1 MKNVETGEVKYG
13 MHILQVNCF
22 YDRGSTGRIV
32 ADIRREALSA
42 GHTVTVCYG
51 RHAAAPTEGVHKVS
65 SEREAKVHSVLSKLW
80 GVEFGFSPAATARV
94 IRHIREEKPDVVH
107 LHCLNGHFI
116 NVYRLVKY
124 LKKHRIR
131 TVLTLH
137 AEIMH
142 TAGCEHALDCE
153 KWTSECH
160 RCPKI
165 RGKLS
170 RFVRDDARHCFR
182 KMKAAFDGFPELT
195 VVGVSAWLTA
205 RAARSPI
212 FRGARFATVGNG
224 VNTAVF
230 APQDTAALR
239 QRLALGDE
247 KVILYVTPHFAHAL
261 KGGAEMLAM
270 ARRMPECR
278 FIIVGFDGDP
288 AALPENVTPIAHTQ
302 DPLEMAAFYTL
313 ADVTLL
319 TSVRETF
326 SMVTAESLCCG
337 TPVVGYE
344 AGAPETIALPA
355 YSTFVPQGDRDA
367 LEAALRTALLTSYDA
382 AAMSAAAREAYAPR
396 TMTSAYLALYGGD
409 A

>member
-1 MKNVETGEVKYG
+1 

-32 ADIRREALSA
+32 ADIRREALA
-42 GHTVTVCYG
+42 VGHTVSVCYG
-51 RHAAAPTEGVHKVS
+51 RHAAAPTDGVYKVS

-80 GVEFGFSPAATARV
+80 GVEFGFSPVATARV
-94 IRHIREEKPDVVH
+94 IRRIREEKPDVVH

-116 NVYRLVKY
+116 NVYRLVTY
-124 LKKHRIR
+124 LKKHHIP

-142 TAGCEHALDCE
+142 TAGCEHALACE

-160 RCPKI
+160 HCPKI

-170 RFVRDDARHCFR
+170 HFVRDDARHCFR
-182 KMKAAFDGFPELT
+182 KMQAAFDGFAELT

-230 APQDTAALR
+230 TPRETAPLR
-239 QRLALGDE
+239 ERLGLSESE
-247 KVILYVTPHFAHAL
+247 KAVLYVTPHFTHPL
-261 KGGAEMLAM
+261 KGGAEMLEM
-270 ARRMPECR
+270 ARRMPQHR
-278 FIIVGFDGDP
+278 FIIVGFDGDAGVLP
-288 AALPENVTPIAHTQ
+288 ANVTPIAHTQ
-302 DPLEMAAFYTL
+302 DPAEMAAFYTL

-344 AGAPETIALPA
+344 AGAPETIALPD

-367 LEAALRTALLTSYDA
+367 LEAALQAALATNYDA
-382 AAMSAAAREAYAPR
+382 AAMSAAAHATYTPKA
-396 TMTSAYLALYGGD
+396 MTDAYLALYTNTNDGG
-409 A
+409 AVK

>member
-1 MKNVETGEVKYG
+1 

-22 YDRGSTGRIV
+22 FDRGSTGRIV
-32 ADIRREALSA
+32 ADIRREAIAA

-51 RHAAAPTEGVHKVS
+51 RHAAAPTAGVYKVS
-65 SEREAKVHSVLSKLW
+65 SEREAKVHALASRLW
-80 GVEFGFSPAATARV
+80 GVEFGFSPQATARV
-94 IRHIREEKPDVVH
+94 IRRIRDEKPDVVH

-116 NVYRLVKY
+116 NVYRLVHY
-124 LKKHRIR
+124 LKKHHIR

-142 TAGCEHALDCE
+142 TAGCEHALSCE
-153 KWTSECH
+153 KWTTECH
-160 RCPKI
+160 HCSKI
-165 RGKLS
+165 GGMLS
-170 RFVRDDARHCFR
+170 RLVRDDARHCYR
-182 KMKAAFDGFPELT
+182 KMKAAFDGFAELT

-212 FRGARFATVGNG
+212 FRDAHFASVGNG

-230 APQDTAALR
+230 KPQDTAVLAE
-239 QRLALGDE
+239 RLALHEGE
-247 KVILYVTPHFAHAL
+247 KVVLYVTPSFARPL
-261 KGGAEMLAM
+261 KGGGEMLEM
-270 ARRMPECR
+270 ARRLPQHR
-278 FIIVGFDGDP
+278 FVIVGFDGDAATLP
-288 AALPENVTPIAHTQ
+288 ANVTPIAHTQ
-302 DPLEMAAFYTL
+302 DAVEMATFYTL

-344 AGAPETIALPA
+344 AGAPETIALPH

-367 LEAALRTALLTSYDA
+367 LEKALCTALEMPCDT
-382 AAMSAAAREAYAPR
+382 AAMVSEAQKRYATR
-396 TMTSAYLALYGGD
+396 TMTEAYLALYSGEHN

>member
-1 MKNVETGEVKYG
+1 

-32 ADIRREALSA
+32 ADIRREALAA

-51 RHAAAPTEGVHKVS
+51 RHAAAPTDRVYKVS
-65 SEREAKVHSVLSKLW
+65 SEREAKVHSVLSKMW

-116 NVYRLVKY
+116 NVYRLVAY
-124 LKKHRIR
+124 LKKHRIP

-142 TAGCEHALDCE
+142 TAGCEHALACE
-153 KWTSECH
+153 KWMTECH
-160 RCPKI
+160 HCPKI

-182 KMKAAFDGFPELT
+182 KMKAAFDGFSELT

-212 FRGARFATVGNG
+212 FEGAHFATVGNG

-230 APQDTAALR
+230 TPQKTAPLR
-239 QRLALGDE
+239 ERLELSENE
-247 KVILYVTPHFAHAL
+247 KVVLYVTPHFAHPL
-261 KGGAEMLAM
+261 KGGAEMLEM
-270 ARRMPECR
+270 ARRMPQHR
-278 FIIVGFDGDP
+278 FIIVGFDGD
-288 AALPENVTPIAHTQ
+288 ANGLPENVTPIAHTQ
-302 DPLEMAAFYTL
+302 DPAEMAAFYTL

-344 AGAPETIALPA
+344 AGAPETIALPD
-355 YSTFVPQGDRDA
+355 YSIFVPQGDRDA
-367 LEAALRTALLTSYDA
+367 LEAALNTALAADYDA
-382 AAMSAAAREAYAPR
+382 AAMSAAAHKTYTPTA
-396 TMTSAYLALYGGD
+396 MTDAYLALYTNTNDGG
-409 A
+409 AVQ

>member
-1 MKNVETGEVKYG
+1 

-32 ADIRREALSA
+32 ADIRREALSG

-51 RHAAAPTEGVHKVS
+51 RHAAAPTDGVYKVS
-65 SEREAKVHSVLSKLW
+65 SEREAKIHSVLSKLW
-80 GVEFGFSPAATARV
+80 GIEFGFSPVATARV
-94 IRHIREEKPDVVH
+94 IRRIRDENPDVVH

-124 LKKHRIR
+124 LKKHHIP
-131 TVLTLH
+131 TILTLH

-142 TAGCEHALDCE
+142 TAGCEHALSCE
-153 KWTSECH
+153 KWTTECH
-160 RCPKI
+160 HCPKI
-165 RGKLS
+165 GGKLS
-170 RFVRDDARHCFR
+170 RLVRDDARHCFR
-182 KMKAAFDGFPELT
+182 KMKAAFDGFSELT
-195 VVGVSAWLTA
+195 VVGVSEWLTN

-212 FRGARFATVGNG
+212 FSGAKFATVGNG

-230 APQDTAALR
+230 SPQDTADLR
-239 QRLALGDE
+239 ARLALSPNE
-247 KVILYVTPHFAHAL
+247 KVILYVTPHFTHPL
-261 KGGAEMLAM
+261 KGHAEMLEM
-270 ARRMPECR
+270 ARRLPQHR
-278 FIIVGFDGDP
+278 FVIVGFDSD
-288 AALPENVTPIAHTQ
+288 ASALPSNVTPIAHTQ
-302 DPLEMAAFYTL
+302 NPAEMAAYYTL

-344 AGAPETIALPA
+344 AGAPETIALPD

-367 LEAALRTALLTSYDA
+367 LEAALSAALVTDYDA
-382 AAMSAAAREAYAPR
+382 AAMSAAAHETYK
-396 TMTSAYLALYGGD
+396 TSVMTAAYLALYAAHTNDGGD
-409 A
+409 TL

>member
-1 MKNVETGEVKYG
+1 

-32 ADIRREALSA
+32 ADIRRKALAA

-51 RHAAAPTEGVHKVS
+51 RHQTTPTEGVYKVS
-65 SEREAKVHSVLSKLW
+65 TEREAKVHSLLSRLL
-80 GVEFGFSPAATARV
+80 GVQFGFSPVATGRI
-94 IRHIREEKPDVVH
+94 IRHIRREHPDVVH
-107 LHCLNGHFI
+107 LHCLNAHFV
-116 NVYRLVKY
+116 NVYRLVCY
-124 LKKHRIR
+124 LKKHRIP

-153 KWTSECH
+153 KWKTECH
-160 RCPKI
+160 HCPKI
-165 RGKLS
+165 RGRLS

-182 KMKAAFDGFPELT
+182 KMKAAFDGFAELT
-195 VVGVSAWLTA
+195 VVGVSSWLTD
-205 RAARSPI
+205 RAAQSPV
-212 FRGARFATVGNG
+212 FHGARFATVGNG
-224 VNTAVF
+224 VNTDVF
-230 APQDTAALR
+230 KPQDTAALR
-239 QRLALGDE
+239 GRLALAAGE
-247 KVILYVTPHFAHAL
+247 KLVLFVTPSFTHPL
-261 KGGAEMLAM
+261 KGGNEMLDM
-270 ARRMPECR
+270 ARRLPQHR
-278 FIIVGFDGDP
+278 FAIVGFNGDA
-288 AALPENVTPIAHTQ
+288 AALPPNVTPIAHTQ
-302 DPLEMAAFYTL
+302 DPAEMAAFYTL

-344 AGAPETIALPA
+344 AGAPETIALSD

-367 LEAALRTALLTSYDA
+367 LETALTAALARDYDTAAIA
-382 AAMSAAAREAYAPR
+382 AAAKTAYATD
-396 TMTSAYLALYGGD
+396 TMTDAYLALYRNE

>member
-1 MKNVETGEVKYG
+1 

-32 ADIRREALSA
+32 ADIRREAIAA

-51 RHAAAPTEGVHKVS
+51 RHTAAPTDGVYKVS
-65 SEREAKVHSVLSKLW
+65 SEREAKVHALAARLW
-80 GVEFGFSPAATARV
+80 GVEFGFSPIATARV
-94 IRHIREEKPDVVH
+94 IRRIRDEKPDVVH

-116 NVYRLVKY
+116 NVYRLVRY
-124 LKKHRIR
+124 LKKHHIR

-142 TAGCEHALDCE
+142 TAGCEHALSCE
-153 KWTSECH
+153 KWTTECH

-165 RGKLS
+165 GGVLS
-170 RFVRDDARHCFR
+170 RLVRDDARHCFR
-182 KMKAAFDGFPELT
+182 KMKAAFDGFAELT

-212 FRGARFATVGNG
+212 FQGARFASVGNG

-230 APQDTAALR
+230 MPQDTAAIAA
-239 QRLALGDE
+239 RLALRADE
-247 KVILYVTPHFAHAL
+247 KMVLYVTPSFARPL
-261 KGGAEMLAM
+261 KGGGEMLEM
-270 ARRMPECR
+270 ARRLPQHR
-278 FIIVGFDGDP
+278 FVIVGFDGD
-288 AALPENVTPIAHTQ
+288 ATALPANVTPIAHTQ
-302 DPLEMAAFYTL
+302 DATEMAAFYTL

-344 AGAPETIALPA
+344 AGAPETIALPD

-367 LEAALRTALLTSYDA
+367 LEAALRTALSTAYDSDTMVA
-382 AAMSAAAREAYAPR
+382 EAQKTYATAAMTA
-396 TMTSAYLALYGGD
+396 AYLALYTD
-409 A
+409 HT

>member
-1 MKNVETGEVKYG
+1 

-32 ADIRREALSA
+32 AEIRREALAA
-42 GHTVTVCYG
+42 GHTVSVCYG
-51 RHAAAPTEGVHKVS
+51 RHTAAPTDGVYKVS
-65 SEREAKVHSVLSKLW
+65 SEWEAMLHSVQSRLF
-80 GVEFGFSPAATARV
+80 GVAFGFSPIATARV
-94 IRHIREEKPDVVH
+94 IRRIRKERPDVVH
-107 LHCLNGHFI
+107 LHCLTGHFI
-116 NVYRLVKY
+116 NVYRLVNY

-160 RCPKI
+160 HCPKI

-170 RFVRDDARHCFR
+170 HFWRDDARHCYR
-182 KMKAAFDGFPELT
+182 KMKAAFADFAELT

-212 FRGARFATVGNG
+212 FDGARFATVGNG

-230 APQDTAALR
+230 TPQDTVALR
-239 QRLALGDE
+239 EKLALKDGE
-247 KVILYVTPHFAHAL
+247 KLILYVTPNFSYPL
-261 KGGAEMLAM
+261 KGGAEMLEM
-270 ARRMPECR
+270 ARRMPSQR
-278 FIIVGFDGDP
+278 FAIVGFDGN
-288 AALPENVTPIAHTQ
+288 AKNLPPNVIPIARTQ
-302 DPLEMAAFYTL
+302 DPTEMATFYTL

-344 AGAPETIALPA
+344 AGAPETIALPD
-355 YSTFVPQGDRDA
+355 YSTFVPQGNRDM
-367 LEAALRTALLTSYDA
+367 LEAALKTALETTYDA
-382 AAMSAAAREAYAPR
+382 VAMSATARQTYAP
-396 TMTSAYLALYGGD
+396 TAMTAAYLKIYEEK
-409 A
+409 